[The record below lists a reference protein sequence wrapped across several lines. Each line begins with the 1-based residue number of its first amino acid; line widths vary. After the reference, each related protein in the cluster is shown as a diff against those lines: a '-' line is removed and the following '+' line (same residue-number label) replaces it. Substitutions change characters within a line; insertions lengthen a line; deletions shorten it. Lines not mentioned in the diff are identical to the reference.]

1 MLVQTVKLTPLAT
14 DAMNPKVSPMLS
26 NPFSTTAATIAGESL
41 AQIVIESVPLD
52 TEKTNSKLSRKVE
65 LSLRKMSLQIEW
77 LKLQHKFNFF
87 QKAKLGTALKWK
99 LKDAG
104 YKDIYTTE
112 LTEWVMMKLK

>member
-1 MLVQTVKLTPLAT
+1 MF
-14 DAMNPKVSPMLS
+14 S
-26 NPFSTTAATIAGESL
+26 NPFNTAVATTAGEAL

-52 TEKTNSKLSRKVE
+52 TEKTDLKLGRKVE
-65 LSLRKMSLQIEW
+65 LSMRKMSQKIEW

-104 YKDIYTTE
+104 YNDTYTTE

>member
-1 MLVQTVKLTPLAT
+1 MLH
-14 DAMNPKVSPMLS
+14 
-26 NPFSTTAATIAGESL
+26 NPFSTKAATSAGESL
-41 AQIVIESVPLD
+41 AQIVMESVPLD
-52 TEKTNSKLSRKVE
+52 TEKADLKLERKVE
-65 LSLRKMSLQIEW
+65 LSMRKMSQQIEW
-77 LKLQHKFNFF
+77 LKLQDKFNFF